1 MGADEVILYNQ
12 EDFAERIKELTQG
25 RGVDLVLDSVGRA
38 TFAGSLKSL
47 APFGHVILYG
57 VSSGPPAPV
66 NVIGTLFQRSL
77 KVSAFYLYTINQRSE
92 EAREGIQQ
100 VMSWIADGKL
110 KIVIGLRLPLAQAAE
125 AHRRMEG
132 RETIGKILLTVD

>member
-1 MGADEVILYNQ
+1 MGADEVILYNKA
-12 EDFAERIKELTQG
+12 DFAERIKELTQG
-25 RGVDLVLDSVGRA
+25 RDVDLVLDSVGRA

-66 NVIGTLFQRSL
+66 NVIGTLLQRSL
-77 KVSAFYLYTINQRSE
+77 KVSAFYLYTVDQRQ
-92 EAREGIQQ
+92 EAARAGIQR
-100 VMSWIADGKL
+100 VMNWIKDGKL
-110 KIVIGLRLPLAQAAE
+110 RMVIGLRLPLAQAAE

-132 RETIGKILLTVD
+132 RETVGKILLTVD